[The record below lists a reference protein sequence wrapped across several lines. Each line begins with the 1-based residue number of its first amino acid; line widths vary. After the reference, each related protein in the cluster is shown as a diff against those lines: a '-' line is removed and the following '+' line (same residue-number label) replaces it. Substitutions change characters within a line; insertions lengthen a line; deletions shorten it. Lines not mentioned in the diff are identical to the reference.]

1 MPDQFAGDA
10 APGSGNRITSPN
22 TSSAAQYQ
30 TLPTTTSDV
39 TASQPPPSPSFIDRI
54 KLGFADTAKSFM
66 LDMWLARQTPEKV
79 LPRLISVIE
88 TVQDEYADAISHGG
102 GIYGVGYC
110 FGAKYILILARGEG
124 GLAAH
129 PALSGKGFDLS
140 GVTSALPTMPAMPV
154 MPSIGRMGSVRDVL
168 GGSSATTSTTTQP
181 ENRSDDVE
189 ATAGTAA
196 STAPASAPAAPP
208 AQSPPPT
215 ATPHS
220 TIDQQQPEETT
231 PAISKSSFPTPLL
244 KTAAIAHGTLVT
256 HPDVLQVHPSVPTLC
271 IAVEDDPLFPSEVL
285 DLAQKAWAANEA
297 ECKVEVYKGVPHGF
311 AVLGEYEDEGIR
323 KEQERAWEE
332 MRGWLDGH

>member
-10 APGSGNRITSPN
+10 APGSGNRITSPT

-30 TLPTTTSDV
+30 SLPTTTSDAAATQV
-39 TASQPPPSPSFIDRI
+39 PPSPSFIDRI

-79 LPRLISVIE
+79 LPRLLSVI
-88 TVQDEYADAISHGG
+88 TAIQDEYADAIEHGG

-124 GLAAH
+124 GAAGH

-140 GVTSALPTMPAMPV
+140 ALSVSLPSMPNMPV

-168 GGSSATTSTTTQP
+168 GGSSANASTTSQT
-181 ENRSDDVE
+181 EDRNEDVE
-189 ATAGTAA
+189 ATAGAAPSTTAA
-196 STAPASAPAAPP
+196 PITTTTAAPLPQSQSPTTTAPLPSSDAEPALPRP
-208 AQSPPPT
+208 
-215 ATPHS
+215 
-220 TIDQQQPEETT
+220 
-231 PAISKSSFPTPLL
+231 SFPTPLL
-244 KTAAIAHGTLVT
+244 KTAAIAHGTLIT
-256 HPDVLQVHPSVPTLC
+256 HPDVLQIHPSVPTLC

-297 ECKVEVYKGVPHGF
+297 ECKVEVYKDVPHGF

-323 KEQERAWEE
+323 REQERAWEE
-332 MRGWLDGH
+332 IRGWLDGH